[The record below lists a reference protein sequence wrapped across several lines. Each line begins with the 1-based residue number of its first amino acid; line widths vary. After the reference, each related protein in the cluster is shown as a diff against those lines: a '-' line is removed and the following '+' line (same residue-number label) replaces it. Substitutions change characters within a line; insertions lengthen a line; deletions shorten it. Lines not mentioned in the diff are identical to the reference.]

1 MPTYL
6 AAMTPALRA
15 LACLTLAL
23 SLSACQKADDAAFGR
38 KVHAYLMA
46 HPEVI
51 REAAVKLN
59 ENDRLAAMKAST
71 DAIGKYRGQLERD
84 TRDFVANPDGKITVV
99 EFFDYRC
106 GYCKLAAP
114 DVVKLI
120 AENPD
125 VRFVFKEFPIFGEV
139 SDTAAKVA
147 LTREGKTKGVDL
159 YRVLMADKALD
170 DAALDRHLAE
180 VGIDAAAAHKDAN
193 HPMIARQLLDT
204 HALAE
209 ALKIEGTPA
218 FIVGNTMIP
227 GADMAALRAAIAAA
241 RGGTGPV
248 KTSS

>member
-6 AAMTPALRA
+6 AAMTLALRTVAA
-15 LACLTLAL
+15 LAAAV
-23 SLSACQKADDAAFGR
+23 SLSGCQKLDDTFGNR
-38 KVHAYLMA
+38 VHAYLMA
-46 HPEVI
+46 HPEVV
-51 REAAVKLN
+51 REAAVKLA
-59 ENDRLAAMKAST
+59 ENDRLAALRAST
-71 DAIGKYRGQLERD
+71 DAIDKYRGQLERD
-84 TRDFVANPDGKITVV
+84 NRDFVANPDGKITVV

-114 DVVKLI
+114 EVVKLI
-120 AENPD
+120 GENPD

-147 LTREGKTKGVDL
+147 LTREGKAKGFDL
-159 YRVLMADKALD
+159 YKALMADKALD

-180 VGIDAAAAHKDAN
+180 VGIDAAAAHRDAD

-209 ALKIEGTPA
+209 ALKIDGTPA

-241 RGGTGPV
+241 RGGTGPA
-248 KTSS
+248 KTTS